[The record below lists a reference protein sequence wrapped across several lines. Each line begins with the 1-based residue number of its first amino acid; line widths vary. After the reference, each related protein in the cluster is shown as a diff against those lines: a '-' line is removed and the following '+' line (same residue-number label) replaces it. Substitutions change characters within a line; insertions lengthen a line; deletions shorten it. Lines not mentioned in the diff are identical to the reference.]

1 MNNNFNTDGFN
12 ERNNYIRN
20 SVDSNML
27 KKNPMKSLDNS
38 LAKMRIDENRPDIK
52 SYDSKGNVN
61 DNIVITKESMIGNI
75 ERAKMNLNNL
85 KKNNFK

>member
-38 LAKMRIDENRPDIK
+38 LAKMRIDENQPDIK

-61 DNIVITKESMIGNI
+61 DNIVITKEAMIGNI
-75 ERAKMNLNNL
+75 ERAKMNLNNF